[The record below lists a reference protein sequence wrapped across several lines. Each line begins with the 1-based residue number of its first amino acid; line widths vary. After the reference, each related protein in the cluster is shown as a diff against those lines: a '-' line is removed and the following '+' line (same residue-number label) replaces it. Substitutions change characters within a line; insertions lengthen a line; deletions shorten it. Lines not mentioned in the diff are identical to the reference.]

1 LSARARALFGIAVPQ
16 QRHAASSLVGRLT
29 HPIASQASQVRLYAM
44 KGPLARGGASLHA
57 RLALRFAPWKTIER
71 LEKPCSSE

>member
-1 LSARARALFGIAVPQ
+1 M
-16 QRHAASSLVGRLT
+16 GRLT

-44 KGPLARGGASLHA
+44 NGPLARGGASLHA